1 MSREKHDSNGFLAG
15 LVFGAIV
22 GGAMALFLGG
32 EEGEETR
39 KNLRKKGR
47 AVFKNLGLMIDETV
61 DEGVEA
67 IEESKGEVKKA
78 VEEGKEE
85 VEKAIET
92 IKDEG
97 KKSVRRFFIRA
108 GKKLS

>member
-1 MSREKHDSNGFLAG
+1 MSKEKHDSSGFMAG

-32 EEGEETR
+32 DEGEETR
-39 KNLRKKGR
+39 KNLRKKGK
-47 AVFKNLGLMIDETV
+47 AIFENLGLMIDETV
-61 DEGVEA
+61 EEGAGV
-67 IEESKGEVKKA
+67 IEESKEEVKKA
-78 VEEGKEE
+78 VEESKEE
-85 VEKAIET
+85 VEKAIDT

-97 KKSVRRFFIRA
+97 KKSVRRFFFKA